1 MTSRRCLL
9 ALGAALTLSISL
21 AQTPPDQTPPRTPPT
36 PQPIIPPEPAAT
48 ATVTRLEPVALEFT
62 PDKLSR
68 LKVPAGF
75 QLKVMATGL
84 GNARSLLVMPDGGI
98 YLSRMKQGDVWYLKD
113 VNGDG
118 QIETVERK
126 RVAQN
131 MSSAHGMSVRGGKLY
146 VAAEKTIWVM
156 DMAKDGSLSVP
167 RVFADGFPDAGQH
180 GARGMHWGPDGYL
193 YAAFGSTNNDSRTP
207 NPEEATMLRIS
218 PDGKSREIYAS
229 GLRHTIGFGWHPVT
243 GVLYGFDQGSDWH
256 GDNIPPEEMN
266 VIERGKNYGWPFCY
280 GDKNPDPYVN
290 LSSMPGK
297 VTKAE
302 YCAQTQG
309 SLLNYTAH
317 AAAIDAT
324 FYTGNQFPAAYK
336 NSMFV
341 AYRGSWNRSEP
352 SGYQIAHVTFDKN
365 NQPTQITPFVSGFVY
380 QDGDTWKQFGRLAG
394 VAQYTDGSLLFTDDQ
409 SGVLYRV
416 LYTGGQ
422 Q

>member
-1 MTSRRCLL
+1 
-9 ALGAALTLSISL
+9 
-21 AQTPPDQTPPRTPPT
+21 
-36 PQPIIPPEPAAT
+36 
-48 ATVTRLEPVALEFT
+48 
-62 PDKLSR
+62 
-68 LKVPAGF
+68 
-75 QLKVMATGL
+75 
-84 GNARSLLVMPDGGI
+84 
-98 YLSRMKQGDVWYLKD
+98 
-113 VNGDG
+113 
-118 QIETVERK
+118 
-126 RVAQN
+126 
-131 MSSAHGMSVRGGKLY
+131 MSVRGGKLY

-156 DMAKDGSLSVP
+156 GMAKDGSLSVP

-302 YCAQTQG
+302 YCAQTQS

-317 AAAIDAT
+317 AAAID
-324 FYTGNQFPAAYK
+324 
-336 NSMFV
+336 
-341 AYRGSWNRSEP
+341 
-352 SGYQIAHVTFDKN
+352 
-365 NQPTQITPFVSGFVY
+365 
-380 QDGDTWKQFGRLAG
+380 LA
-394 VAQYTDGSLLFTDDQ
+394 F
-409 SGVLYRV
+409 LYRQPV
-416 LYTGGQ
+416 SRRLQEQRLRSVPGLVEPQRAERLPDRARDVRRQQPAGFDRAVRDRLRVPGRRHLEAVRAGGGRGPVHRRPRCSSPTTRAACFTACSTPGANHERHSDEARRPDRPAGAGPRFGGWSRDAHAAFARPTERHRRAA
-422 Q
+422 

>member
-1 MTSRRCLL
+1 MRLHHHLS
-9 ALGAALTLSISL
+9 ALGLTLSFSL
-21 AQTPPDQTPPRTPPT
+21 ATAQTPPIA
-36 PQPIIPPEPAAT
+36 QPITQPEPAAT

-75 QLKVMATGL
+75 QIKVMATGL

-98 YLSRMKQGDVWYLKD
+98 YLSRLKQGDIWYLKD
-113 VNGDG
+113 INKDG
-118 QIETVERK
+118 EIENVERK

-131 MSSAHGMSVRGGKLY
+131 MSSAHGMSVKNGKLY

-156 DMAKDGSLSVP
+156 DMAQDGSLSVP

-193 YAAFGSTNNDSRTP
+193 YAAFGSTNNDLRTP

-256 GDNIPPEEMN
+256 GDNIPPEELN
-266 VIERGKNYGWPFCY
+266 VIVRGKDYGWPFCF
-280 GDKNPDPYVN
+280 GDKNPDPYVATG
-290 LSSMPGK
+290 LPGG
-297 VTKAE
+297 VLGNITKAE
-302 YCAQTQG
+302 YCAGTQG
-309 SLLNYTAH
+309 SVLNYTAH
-317 AAAIDAT
+317 AAAIDMT
-324 FYTGNQFPAAYK
+324 FYTGSQFPAEYK
-336 NSMFV
+336 NSAFE
-341 AYRGSWNRSEP
+341 AFRGSWNRSEP
-352 SGYQIAHVTFDKN
+352 SGYQIAHVSFDAN
-365 NQPTQITPFVSGFVY
+365 NQPTEITPFVSGFVY
-380 QDGDTWKQFGRLAG
+380 QDGDTWKQFGRVAG
-394 VAQYTDGSLLFTDDQ
+394 VAQYIDGSLIFTDDQ

-416 LYTGGQ
+416 LYTGDLK
-422 Q
+422 

>member
-1 MTSRRCLL
+1 M
-9 ALGAALTLSISL
+9 
-21 AQTPPDQTPPRTPPT
+21 
-36 PQPIIPPEPAAT
+36 
-48 ATVTRLEPVALEFT
+48 ALEFT

-118 QIETVERK
+118 QIENVERK

-218 PDGKSREIYAS
+218 PDGKSREIYSS

-317 AAAIDAT
+317 AAAIDAA
-324 FYTGNQFPAAYK
+324 FYTGNQFPADYK

-352 SGYQIAHVTFDKN
+352 SGYQIAHVNFDAE
-365 NQPTQITPFVSGFVY
+365 QPAHHHHPFRLWLRVP
-380 QDGDTWKQFGRLAG
+380 GRRHLEAVRAG
-394 VAQYTDGSLLFTDDQ
+394 GGRGPVHRRLTA
-409 SGVLYRV
+409 LYRRPERRP
-416 LYTGGQ
+416 LPRALHRRPEHERHSDEARRPDRPAGARSRLGGRSRDDHVDAAPRAAERHRRAA
-422 Q
+422 